1 MRITEL
7 ENSELTYEKKH
18 EFNVG
23 VDLGFLHNRI
33 NLAADYYRR
42 NNFDL
47 IGVINTQ
54 GAGGTIAKYANIAS
68 MRSSGIELTLSTQ
81 NIKKKDFS
89 WNTDFIFSKTK
100 NEITDLKSHANV
112 LDLIS
117 GKWIRTGRLSC
128 KGTFLYTFCLD

>member
-54 GAGGTIAKYANIAS
+54 GAGGTIAKYSFHEIV
-68 MRSSGIELTLSTQ
+68 RYR
-81 NIKKKDFS
+81 
-89 WNTDFIFSKTK
+89 TDSLHSEYKEERFQLEYRFY
-100 NEITDLKSHANV
+100 
-112 LDLIS
+112 
-117 GKWIRTGRLSC
+117 
-128 KGTFLYTFCLD
+128 FLQDKE